1 MRNVPSR
8 ASAEFDRHAATYA
21 QQHGSSIAISGEEPE
36 YFSQYK
42 IDDLVRV
49 CDLEGISPARILDF
63 GAGIGNSLA
72 PMQQAFPDALISGI
86 DVSEESLEVCRKI
99 ARGGTELR
107 CYDGQTIPFGDGTF
121 DLVFAACV
129 FHHIPAEQHV
139 AVLREI
145 RRVLQPRGRF
155 VLYEHNPWNA
165 LTLQAVRNCPFDE
178 NAVLIAAPEM
188 RRRLRSAGF
197 ARVDRR
203 FRVFFPRML
212 AALRPLE
219 WSLSPVPLG
228 AQYMLVGSQ

>member
-1 MRNVPSR
+1 VPSR
-8 ASAEFDRHAATYA
+8 ASAEFDRHASTYA

-49 CDLEGISPARILDF
+49 CDLDGLRPERILDF
-63 GAGIGNSLA
+63 GAGIGNSLD
-72 PMQQAFPDALISGI
+72 PMQRAFPDARISGI
-86 DVSEESLEVCRKI
+86 DVSEESLGICRKI
-99 ARGGTELR
+99 ARENTELC
-107 CYDGQTIPFGDGTF
+107 CYDGHTIPFDDGAF

-139 AVLREI
+139 ALLNEI
-145 RRVLQPRGRF
+145 RRVLGPRGRF

-165 LTLQAVRNCPFDE
+165 LTVQAVRNCPFDE

-188 RRRLRSAGF
+188 TRRLHSAGF
-197 ARVDRR
+197 ERVDRR

-228 AQYMLVGSQ
+228 AQYMLVGSR